1 MRNNY
6 SNTELTY
13 AGFWVRL
20 AAYCIDSAVV
30 FLALLAVRLF
40 LSGIMALLEGTVLGG
55 NILFHY
61 TLKDILLY
69 IFQVLYFILCTWLTG
84 TTLGKKAM
92 NLRVVSAQEGGSLR
106 LLDIV
111 YRETVGRFLCGLS
124 VGIGYMVAGWDG
136 QKRGFHDMLCDTRVI
151 YAKRIKVYPVYQA
164 PAQGMNPMPGNGPV
178 PPQGMNPMP
187 GNGPVP
193 PQGMNPM
200 PGNGPVPPQG
210 MNPMPGNPPAPEA
223 APARENE
230 EKGRGETSES

>member
-200 PGNGPVPPQG
+200 PGN
-210 MNPMPGNPPAPEA
+210 PPAPEA

>member
-187 GNGPVP
+187 GK
-193 PQGMNPM
+193 
-200 PGNGPVPPQG
+200 
-210 MNPMPGNPPAPEA
+210 PPAPEA

>member
-40 LSGIMALLEGTVLGG
+40 LSGIMTLLEGTVLGG

>member
-1 MRNNY
+1 
-6 SNTELTY
+6 
-13 AGFWVRL
+13 
-20 AAYCIDSAVV
+20 
-30 FLALLAVRLF
+30 
-40 LSGIMALLEGTVLGG
+40 MALLEGTVLGG